1 MRSKS
6 GFTFIEIVLVLV
18 ITGILMAVAL
28 PRFNFGRNL
37 ARTTAKKITN
47 DLRVTRS
54 KAINEGA
61 VYYLQLSQLSPSSPY
76 TEYGI
81 YDSSDTQVWE
91 TQVIPPEV
99 TCTASTDT
107 FHFNYLGAC
116 TDGDETITFVA
127 EGQTHIINITGFTG
141 RAYVP

>member
-6 GFTFIEIVLVLV
+6 GFTFIEIILVLV

-37 ARTTAKKITN
+37 ARTTAKTITD

-54 KAINEGA
+54 KAINEG
-61 VYYLQLSQLSPSSPY
+61 VIYYLQLTSASPY
-76 TEYGI
+76 TGYEI
-81 YDSSDTQVWE
+81 YKSGEVDPIYSK
-91 TQVIPPEV
+91 VIPPEV
-99 TCTASTDT
+99 TCTASTDV

-116 TDGDETITFVA
+116 TDGDGTITFVA
-127 EGQTHIINITGFTG
+127 ESQTHTVTITGFTG